1 MTTKKARVI
10 ALYLPQFH
18 PIPENDAWWG
28 KGFTEW
34 TNVAKAKP
42 LFKGHYQPH
51 IPADLG
57 FYDLRL
63 PEVREAQAE
72 LAREAGIEG
81 FCYWHYWFGNGR
93 RLLERPFN
101 EVLESGKPDFPFC
114 LAWANHSWSS
124 NSWKKGFALQKN
136 TLLLEQTYPG
146 EQDYIDHFHAVL
158 PALQDKRY
166 ICVDGKPLF
175 AVFRPHDCPD
185 MARFIAI
192 WRDLAV
198 KNRLPGTY
206 FVGMVNNARNKTSMI
221 PSVNNAAEC
230 YNSVLELGF
239 DAVCSQGL
247 MRADILANKMFLAH
261 EVLSRIFKINHLIT
275 YDQDKINKNLLV
287 EEDKWE
293 NVFPSIY
300 SNWDRSPRAGKKAAI
315 YVNSTPKVFEKLLRN
330 AIELIKDK
338 DDEHKIL
345 FLRSWNEWGEGNHV
359 EPDLKY
365 GKGYLEALRKCL
377 LE

>member
-1 MTTKKARVI
+1 MCI
-10 ALYLPQFH
+10 
-18 PIPENDAWWG
+18 
-28 KGFTEW
+28 
-34 TNVAKAKP
+34 
-42 LFKGHYQPH
+42 
-51 IPADLG
+51 
-57 FYDLRL
+57 
-63 PEVREAQAE
+63 
-72 LAREAGIEG
+72 
-81 FCYWHYWFGNGR
+81 
-93 RLLERPFN
+93 
-101 EVLESGKPDFPFC
+101 
-114 LAWANHSWSS
+114 
-124 NSWKKGFALQKN
+124 
-136 TLLLEQTYPG
+136 
-146 EQDYIDHFHAVL
+146 
-158 PALQDKRY
+158 
-166 ICVDGKPLF
+166 
-175 AVFRPHDCPD
+175 
-185 MARFIAI
+185 
-192 WRDLAV
+192 RDS
-198 KNRLPGTY
+198 Y

-365 GKGYLEALRKCL
+365 GKGYLEALKKCL